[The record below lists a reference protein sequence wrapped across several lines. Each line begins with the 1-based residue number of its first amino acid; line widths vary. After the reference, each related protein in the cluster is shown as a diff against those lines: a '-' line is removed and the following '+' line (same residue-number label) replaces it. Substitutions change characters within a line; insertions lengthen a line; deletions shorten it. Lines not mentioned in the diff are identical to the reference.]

1 MKKLFLMCLSVICFA
16 SVYADGYKT
25 CRVSG
30 TTGTVVVNS
39 FDTDDGVIVTFAN
52 DTDQYVNIT
61 AKVQINQGLRTITKM
76 VPPHSETTVNLGSPG
91 AESSVSS
98 VVGSKCD

>member
-16 SVYADGYKT
+16 SVYADDYKT

-39 FDTDDGVIVTFAN
+39 FDSDDGVIVTFAN
-52 DTDQYVNIT
+52 DTDQYVNVT
-61 AKVQINQGLRTITKM
+61 ATVNVGLRSRTITKM

-91 AESSVSS
+91 AKSSIVS